1 MVEVERDLLIT
12 ETNWAGM
19 SVYLANPTMPL
30 AKAGAIISDGER
42 EAVEAVMDVVVAK
55 DCTAEMVVAFV
66 EAQTTGEMNA
76 PRIKRSIL
84 THACW
89 QPRKHMKVLWNH
101 KHLL

>member
-1 MVEVERDLLIT
+1 MVEAERDLLTT

-19 SVYLANPTMPL
+19 SVYLATPTMDL

-42 EAVEAVMDVVVAK
+42 EAVEAEVDVDVAK
-55 DCTAEMVVAFV
+55 DCTVAMVADTVQV
-66 EAQTTGEMNA
+66 QITGEMNA

-89 QPRKHMKVLWNH
+89 LPRICMGTRST
-101 KHLL
+101 

>member
-1 MVEVERDLLIT
+1 MVEAERGLPIMKR
-12 ETNWAGM
+12 NWAGM
-19 SVYLANPTMPL
+19 SVYLATPTMAP
-30 AKAGAIISDGER
+30 AKAGALVTDGEM

-55 DCTAEMVVAFV
+55 DYMAEMVVAFV

>member
-1 MVEVERDLLIT
+1 MVEAERDLPIM

-19 SVYLANPTMPL
+19 SVYLATPTM
-30 AKAGAIISDGER
+30 AQTKAGALVTDGEM
-42 EAVEAVMDVVVAK
+42 EAVEAEVDVVVAK
-55 DCTAEMVVAFV
+55 DCTAEMAVAIV

-84 THACW
+84 THACL